1 MLPGARIYNAVMDQ
15 WDEVFAEDPQK
26 YGPVFVE
33 FAELVELVCIWPR
46 INHWCADS

>member
-1 MLPGARIYNAVMDQ
+1 MLPGARIYHAGMDQ

-26 YGPVFVE
+26 YGPVFVK